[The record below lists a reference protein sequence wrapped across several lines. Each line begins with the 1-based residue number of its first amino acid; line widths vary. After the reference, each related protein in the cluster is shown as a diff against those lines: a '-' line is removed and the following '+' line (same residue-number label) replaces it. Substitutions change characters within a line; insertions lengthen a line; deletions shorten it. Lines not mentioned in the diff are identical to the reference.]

1 MFMDKLLIIA
11 PHLSTGGQPQ
21 FVLKKIESLIN
32 TYDVYCIEY
41 NYLSPHYVVQR
52 NQIKNLITENF
63 YSIGE
68 QNINLIE
75 VIKKINPNI
84 IWIEEISET
93 FITNKE
99 CEFIYDKYRTW
110 KILES
115 THTSED
121 LSIKKSYLPDKF
133 MFVSDWSIT
142 HYNKF
147 NVDSCVIQYPINL
160 KARDQQFFKNKLSF
174 NGEYKHVLCVGLFTS
189 GKIPT
194 R

>member
-1 MFMDKLLIIA
+1 MDKLLIIA

-41 NYLSPHYVVQR
+41 NYLSPQYVVQR

-84 IWIEEISET
+84 IWIEEIS
-93 FITNKE
+93 
-99 CEFIYDKYRTW
+99 
-110 KILES
+110 
-115 THTSED
+115 
-121 LSIKKSYLPDKF
+121 
-133 MFVSDWSIT
+133 
-142 HYNKF
+142 
-147 NVDSCVIQYPINL
+147 
-160 KARDQQFFKNKLSF
+160 
-174 NGEYKHVLCVGLFTS
+174 
-189 GKIPT
+189 
-194 R
+194 